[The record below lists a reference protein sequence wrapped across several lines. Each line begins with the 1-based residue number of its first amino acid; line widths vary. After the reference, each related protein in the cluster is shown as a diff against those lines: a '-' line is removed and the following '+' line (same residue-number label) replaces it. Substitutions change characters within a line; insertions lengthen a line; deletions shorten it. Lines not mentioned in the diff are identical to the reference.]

1 MHQVSFLNSKQNCT
15 FAYNLR
21 LFPVFAR
28 LYNLTYRYDSGH
40 SVRSLKFCQKN
51 KKKEMVTFLVKLTQ
65 SESSFTLPGID
76 GTMICTLI
84 KFMYVCMYVLL
95 VGNNVLMILYLYD
108 LVFDKI

>member
-1 MHQVSFLNSKQNCT
+1 
-15 FAYNLR
+15 
-21 LFPVFAR
+21 
-28 LYNLTYRYDSGH
+28 
-40 SVRSLKFCQKN
+40 
-51 KKKEMVTFLVKLTQ
+51 MVTFLVKLTQ

-108 LVFDKI
+108 LVFDKIWYCTLVEVSNENNLMDDWDVYLICRGPRGTFHG